1 MNKVVPLTPGAD
13 VAAYRASTEAAE
25 ICKEIVLAT
34 SVTIQ
39 RRQYVPVEGWQA
51 IAIAHGCA
59 AASRDV
65 ERVDGGIKA
74 VGEVRRMSD
83 GQLISTAEGFV
94 GEDEAVWFGGQIDNK
109 SYPKRAEYAIRAMA
123 QTRAISRA
131 CRSAFAH
138 VVVMMNKGLA
148 TTPAEEVY
156 DAESGEILQN
166 VGKPSVPGIHKIK
179 ERLRPLLTEGA
190 AQTDLEV
197 FNELVGQ
204 HKADLQTI
212 KDANHEWWIGDGEDF
227 EGFKS
232 FIRRRREELET
243 EGASVTYQLL
253 VSTLNE
259 CDSTQALRAWLKQ
272 NGDVVETLDGEQ
284 SRTFEALY
292 DEKEAALKLI
302 DSPPADAEPH
312 PAIAKADE
320 IIADIN
326 ECISVMDVTAVMV
339 RSELDIAA
347 MPDDLAV
354 KVEVAADQRKQ
365 EIEAARAKVPANG

>member
-1 MNKVVPLTPGAD
+1 MNELVVLKPGAD
-13 VAAYRASTEAAE
+13 VQAYRASTEAADL
-25 ICKEIVLAT
+25 CKDIVLAT

-65 ERVDGGIKA
+65 QRVEGGIKA

-156 DAESGEILQN
+156 DAETGHVMQN
-166 VGKPSVPGIHKIK
+166 LGSEKVPGISKIK
-179 ERLRPLLTEGA
+179 ERLNKFMRDGNACNNLDEFKA
-190 AQTDLEV
+190 MKRANRDDL
-197 FNELVGQ
+197 
-204 HKADLQTI
+204 KTI
-212 KDANHEWWIGDGEDF
+212 REANHSYWTGDGGDEF
-227 EGFKS
+227 EGYAKWMA
-232 FIRRRREELET
+232 RREAELAPVEMGETGQMCLDTLAECTSSQELAGWFKLNWKYVEELDGAERDRVEAKYQELET
-243 EGASVTYQLL
+243 AFKAVDMVGA
-253 VSTLNE
+253 
-259 CDSTQALRAWLKQ
+259 
-272 NGDVVETLDGEQ
+272 G
-284 SRTFEALY
+284 
-292 DEKEAALKLI
+292 
-302 DSPPADAEPH
+302 
-312 PAIAKADE
+312 
-320 IIADIN
+320 
-326 ECISVMDVTAVMV
+326 
-339 RSELDIAA
+339 
-347 MPDDLAV
+347 
-354 KVEVAADQRKQ
+354 
-365 EIEAARAKVPANG
+365 